1 MKGRPP
7 LSPEQRRSE
16 VIRMRVRASARQRFV
31 DLCHE
36 RGLTQSEALREALNM
51 WIKKNG
57 SNQ

>member
-1 MKGRPP
+1 
-7 LSPEQRRSE
+7 
-16 VIRMRVRASARQRFV
+16 MRVRASARQRFV